1 MKRALICGISGQ
13 DGSYLAKFLLQ
24 KGYEVFG
31 TSRSASASSYNNLK
45 LLGID
50 DSVEIVSV
58 SLNDLKAVIKL
69 IEKIAPNEIYNLSG
83 PSSVSF
89 SYENPEEA
97 IKSLVLGTLNLLEAI
112 RLVSN
117 KIRFYNASSSE
128 CFGDLGS
135 DVAIESSPLNPKS
148 PYAVGKSAAH
158 LAVINY
164 RNSYDMFAC
173 NGILF
178 NHESNLR
185 PAVFVTQKIVQT
197 ANRIANKE
205 KLKLILGNTN
215 IIRDWGW
222 GPEYVEVMWLML
234 QSKNADDYIIG
245 TGRSVPLLYFVEA
258 VFNFYDLDWQKY
270 LEIDP
275 TLIRLSDIKE
285 NYANPRKAEIN
296 LGWKARYDVDDVVRF
311 MCQGFKF

>member
-1 MKRALICGISGQ
+1 M
-13 DGSYLAKFLLQ
+13 
-24 KGYEVFG
+24 
-31 TSRSASASSYNNLK
+31 
-45 LLGID
+45 
-50 DSVEIVSV
+50 EIISV
-58 SLNDLKAVIKL
+58 SLINLNEVTKL

-83 PSSVSF
+83 PSSVAF
-89 SYENPEEA
+89 SYESPEEA
-97 IKSLVLGTLNLLEAI
+97 IKNLALGTLNLLEAV

-117 KIRFYNASSSE
+117 EIRLFNASSSE

-135 DVAIESSPLNPKS
+135 NKALESSPLSPKS

-158 LAVINY
+158 FSIVNY
-164 RNSYDMFAC
+164 RQSYDLFAC

-185 PAVFVTQKIVQT
+185 PEVFVTQKIVQT
-197 ANRIANKE
+197 AKRIANNE
-205 KLKLILGNTN
+205 KLKLILGNTE

-234 QSKNADDYIIG
+234 QSKIADAYLVA

-258 VFNFYDLDWQKY
+258 VFTFYNLDWQQY

-275 TLIRLSDIKE
+275 TFIRLSDLKE
-285 NYANPRKAEIN
+285 NYADPSKAKRN
-296 LGWKARYDVDDVVRF
+296 LGWHAKYDVDDVVRF
-311 MCQGFKF
+311 MCLGFKS